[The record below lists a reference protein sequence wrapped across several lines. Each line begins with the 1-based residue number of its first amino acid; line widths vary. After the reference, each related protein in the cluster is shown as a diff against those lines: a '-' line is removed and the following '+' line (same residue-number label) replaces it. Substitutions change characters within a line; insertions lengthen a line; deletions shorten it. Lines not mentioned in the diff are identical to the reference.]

1 MLGARGSLR
10 SAVCG
15 GGGGG
20 GAERRLL
27 SSLLLEWGHE
37 RCGPKWLWDC
47 CGFEGNDHF
56 RPCCHRFG
64 GLLRITWRKETLVTG
79 VEESWGPHRGGREEN
94 PPTGCQNQIGSA
106 AGTLATFG
114 CRFAVGIVLKMWLDF
129 SGK

>member
-1 MLGARGSLR
+1 MRDGDPNGFGIAVALKETIILGHVAIDL
-10 SAVCG
+10 
-15 GGGGG
+15 
-20 GAERRLL
+20 
-27 SSLLLEWGHE
+27 
-37 RCGPKWLWDC
+37 
-47 CGFEGNDHF
+47 
-56 RPCCHRFG
+56 G

-114 CRFAVGIVLKMWLDF
+114 CRSAVGIVLKMWLDF